1 MATGLAHK
9 TAKRLLAMAEFSN
22 QFPIS
27 FGLFD
32 RIKVLALDILNES
45 DFQRFR
51 IVEIANNGWN
61 AMELGPLSGPPAS
74 LAGNDL
80 VAPALRPHNDG
91 LNNATLRN
99 ALRKFSQRV
108 HIEVTSGLF
117 GMGCDKRN
125 IDVLN
130 RLAGGR
136 RSNIYGFF
144 PRTSPNRALSPR
156 PRPGAR
162 RRGLVDFS
170 AVFSTSFMRQF
181 PVRAIGRS
189 VRGPTAYRLPIRS
202 NDGHK

>member
-91 LNNATLRN
+91 LTNATLGNR
-99 ALRKFSQRV
+99 SEE
-108 HIEVTSGLF
+108 HTSELQS
-117 GMGCDKRN
+117 
-125 IDVLN
+125 L
-130 RLAGGR
+130 
-136 RSNIYGFF
+136 
-144 PRTSPNRALSPR
+144 
-156 PRPGAR
+156 
-162 RRGLVDFS
+162 
-170 AVFSTSFMRQF
+170 MRHAF
-181 PVRAIGRS
+181 
-189 VRGPTAYRLPIRS
+189 YFLLL
-202 NDGHK
+202 KKKK

>member
-1 MATGLAHK
+1 MAHASLANSHHLLHHRWQVQQAHKIRDMATGLAHK

-80 VAPALRPHNDG
+80 VAPDLRPHNDG
-91 LNNATLRN
+91 LNNATL
-99 ALRKFSQRV
+99 
-108 HIEVTSGLF
+108 
-117 GMGCDKRN
+117 
-125 IDVLN
+125 
-130 RLAGGR
+130 
-136 RSNIYGFF
+136 
-144 PRTSPNRALSPR
+144 
-156 PRPGAR
+156 
-162 RRGLVDFS
+162 
-170 AVFSTSFMRQF
+170 
-181 PVRAIGRS
+181 
-189 VRGPTAYRLPIRS
+189 
-202 NDGHK
+202 

>member
-91 LNNATLRN
+91 LNNATLCT
-99 ALRKFSQRV
+99 ALPKFSQRV

-117 GMGCDKRN
+117 GLGFGTHN
-125 IDVLN
+125 IDL
-130 RLAGGR
+130 LKDGR
-136 RSNIYGFF
+136 TEVRE
-144 PRTSPNRALSPR
+144 
-156 PRPGAR
+156 R
-162 RRGLVDFS
+162 RC
-170 AVFSTSFMRQF
+170 Q
-181 PVRAIGRS
+181 
-189 VRGPTAYRLPIRS
+189 
-202 NDGHK
+202 

>member
-91 LNNATLRN
+91 MNKARRGNAF
-99 ALRKFSQRV
+99 RKLSKRV
-108 HIEVTSGLF
+108 QIEGTSGWF
-117 GMGCDKRN
+117 GRGWDKGN
-125 IDVLN
+125 INVMN
-130 RLAGGR
+130 RL
-136 RSNIYGFF
+136 
-144 PRTSPNRALSPR
+144 
-156 PRPGAR
+156 
-162 RRGLVDFS
+162 
-170 AVFSTSFMRQF
+170 
-181 PVRAIGRS
+181 
-189 VRGPTAYRLPIRS
+189 
-202 NDGHK
+202 

>member
-74 LAGNDL
+74 
-80 VAPALRPHNDG
+80 RSEEH
-91 LNNATLRN
+91 
-99 ALRKFSQRV
+99 
-108 HIEVTSGLF
+108 TSELQSL
-117 GMGCDKRN
+117 MR
-125 IDVLN
+125 I
-130 RLAGGR
+130 
-136 RSNIYGFF
+136 SY
-144 PRTSPNRALSPR
+144 
-156 PRPGAR
+156 
-162 RRGLVDFS
+162 
-170 AVFSTSFMRQF
+170 AVFCLKKTKYNHTQT
-181 PVRAIGRS
+181 
-189 VRGPTAYRLPIRS
+189 PTKLI
-202 NDGHK
+202 

>member
-74 LAGNDL
+74 LAGNDRTEEHTSEL
-80 VAPALRPHNDG
+80 QST
-91 LNNATLRN
+91 NA
-99 ALRKFSQRV
+99 
-108 HIEVTSGLF
+108 HIV
-117 GMGCDKRN
+117 C
-125 IDVLN
+125 
-130 RLAGGR
+130 RL
-136 RSNIYGFF
+136 
-144 PRTSPNRALSPR
+144 L
-156 PRPGAR
+156 
-162 RRGLVDFS
+162 LE
-170 AVFSTSFMRQF
+170 
-181 PVRAIGRS
+181 
-189 VRGPTAYRLPIRS
+189 
-202 NDGHK
+202 K